1 MMTHQPGLP
10 ADSAS
15 RTKPGSSPKPPSS
28 SPLESLRNCGKDEH
42 VEEGTLVF
50 VWSLTREE
58 FVPFIVVG
66 DDENWSKKGI
76 GRFYFVLDTS
86 NGKVHTKPSRALHV
100 LESTTSPACRG

>member
-1 MMTHQPGLP
+1 MTYKSKPPMMTHQPGLP

-28 SPLESLRNCGKDEH
+28 SPLESLRQCEKHEH
-42 VEEGTLVF
+42 LDKGTLVF

-66 DDENWSKKGI
+66 DDENWGKKSL
-76 GRFYFVLDTS
+76 GRFYLVLDTS
-86 NGKVHTKPSRALHV
+86 NGKVHTRPSRSLHV
-100 LESTTSPACRG
+100 HA